1 MIFSRFVKTALCALL
16 ATSGASMLGSAQDF
30 SLTVEATPA
39 VTEGMTQYRFYVNM
53 NDASDRMSAVFGN
66 NEFTLSVQVP
76 EGAFNSTF
84 NSSWSASGINPLF
97 LPAFPDLADDTYATI
112 GLEGPA
118 SSSGLEGAADPSIV
132 EDSDQPITPFFLND
146 GATSLL
152 SNTLTGASWYILNHR
167 FQRIARCRFCAC
179 C

>member
-1 MIFSRFVKTALCALL
+1 MILSRFAKTALCALV
-16 ATSGASMLGSAQDF
+16 ATCGFSVLGFAQDF

-66 NEFTLSVQVP
+66 NEYTLSVEAP

-84 NSSWSASGINPLF
+84 NSSWNASGINP
-97 LPAFPDLADDTYATI
+97 AFVPVFPELVDDTYATI

-118 SSSGLEGAADPSIV
+118 SSSDWRAR
-132 EDSDQPITPFFLND
+132 PIPALWRT
-146 GATSLL
+146 ATSP
-152 SNTLTGASWYILNHR
+152 SRRSS
-167 FQRIARCRFCAC
+167 
-179 C
+179 